1 MRIAIYGGSFNPIH
15 KGHEQIVEY
24 ICNNKEL
31 NIDKVIVIPV
41 GIPSHKENT
50 LKDSNVRLEMCREV
64 FKDNQ
69 KVFVS
74 DIEIKENKT
83 SYTYDTLIKIIEIY
97 GKENEYYEVIGMD
110 SLKNLKTW
118 KNYKKLLK
126 LTKFIVFKRKNYVL
140 DEMDKDLLENERII
154 ILENEYYN
162 FSSTEIRERI
172 KNKKDISDFIN
183 TKIYKTVLY
192 KNYMQ

>member
-24 ICNNKEL
+24 ICNDKEL

-50 LKDSNVRLEMCREV
+50 LKASNVRLEMCREI
-64 FKDNQ
+64 FDGNN

-97 GKENEYYEVIGMD
+97 GEENEYYEVIGMD

-126 LTKFIVFKRKNYVL
+126 LTKFIVFKRKDYVL
-140 DEMDKDLLENERII
+140 DEMDKDLLENDRVI
-154 ILENEYYN
+154 ILENEYYD
-162 FSSTEIRERI
+162 FSSTQIRERI

-183 TKIYKTVLY
+183 PKIKKFIY
-192 KNYMQ
+192 

>member
-24 ICNNKEL
+24 ICNDKEL

-50 LKDSNVRLEMCREV
+50 LKASNVRLEMCREI
-64 FKDNQ
+64 FDGNN

-97 GKENEYYEVIGMD
+97 GEENEYYEVIGMD

-118 KNYKKLLK
+118 KNYKELLK
-126 LTKFIVFKRKNYVL
+126 LTKFIVFKRKDYVL
-140 DEMDKDLLENERII
+140 DEMDKDLLENDRVI
-154 ILENEYYN
+154 ILENEYYD

-172 KNKKDISDFIN
+172 KNKKDISNFIN
-183 TKIYKTVLY
+183 PKIKKFIY
-192 KNYMQ
+192 